1 MKSRTITLEESDS
14 ILREIVEKEDFI
26 NFANHKQWP
35 HKGMGENVY
44 RFDVNMISLDM
55 LINIMEHPQ
64 IQNVYFT
71 PAASGPGIAMD
82 GISFTYK
89 VYVKYYPLE

>member
-1 MKSRTITLEESDS
+1 MRGKKITLEDSES
-14 ILREIVEKEDFI
+14 ILKEIVQKEDFI
-26 NFANHKQWP
+26 DFRNHKAWP
-35 HKGMGENVY
+35 HKGLGENVY

-64 IQNVYFT
+64 IENVYFT

-89 VYVKYYPLE
+89 IYVKYHFPD